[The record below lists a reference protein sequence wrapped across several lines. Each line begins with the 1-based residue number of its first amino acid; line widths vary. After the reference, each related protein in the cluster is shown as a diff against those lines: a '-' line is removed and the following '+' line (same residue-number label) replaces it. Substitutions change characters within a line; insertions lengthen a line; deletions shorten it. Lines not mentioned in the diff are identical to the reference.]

1 MRLRVSEDTVT
12 LIRGSHP
19 VLKRRTRDALRTIIE
34 DPGSGKPLV
43 DELSGLHSFRL
54 GKFRIIYALVD
65 KDLIEVVVIGPRKRV
80 YEETYRIISRE
91 Q

>member
-1 MRLRVSEDTVT
+1 MKLRVSEDTVT

-19 VLKRRTRDALRTIIE
+19 VLKRRIREALRIIIE
-34 DPGSGKPLV
+34 DPGSGKPLM
-43 DELSGLHSFRL
+43 DELGGLRSFRF
-54 GKFRIIYALVD
+54 GMFRSIYALLD
-65 KDLIEVVVIGPRKRV
+65 KDIIEIVTIGPRTRV